1 MGGAKETPRQKMISM
16 MYIVLTALLALN
28 VSKQILDAFVAIE
41 ANIQKGA
48 LTQLQ
53 RGDDLK
59 GELKSELATSK
70 SADEAEKR
78 KKIENA
84 LKSIAEIDKEAQVV
98 IKNIDDAKL
107 LLLEKLGELPAGSPA
122 TPDAP
127 DKILWVKYS
136 PNQPLLPSKL
146 NLTALQ
152 AKDEFD
158 TPMREL
164 GIVEL
169 EEIDKNGV
177 GMAKVWEPYKGFR
190 KRLVEICGT
199 YSLPDKSYK
208 VTINGSVDKFKDNKD
223 LESQV
228 MALISKG
235 NKVNEAELPDLVT
248 IYSELTK
255 MELDKYGHDGD
266 IQENVHWLGRTFF
279 HAPMIAALASLSTLQ
294 YEILAARAKAVG
306 LVKSRISTGEYSFNK
321 ISALARPS
329 VAVASSGD
337 KFEVYISMAAY
348 DTDKPPVLK
357 AGYPGTLKE
366 IKDGVAT
373 LELTASG
380 SNEMTISGTV
390 GIANKMGSMKWEE
403 FNTKVFIAQK
413 GGGSIGLPD
422 VAVLYTDWDN
432 KITASSGGSNIKS
445 MTVSVDG
452 RPCPK
457 RGNYYIASGMKVSNK
472 ESIIKVVGKDKDDKA
487 ITFSMPVR
495 VARFPSAKCLVSS
508 LNRSSGGI
516 VYCALDG
523 VLSGVVFDVVK
534 IKIGGQTIQGKVVPA
549 TALRAFG
556 PGTEAGAEITVRR
569 ADRPGA
575 APQTF
580 KHSFTIN

>member
-107 LLLEKLGELPAGSPA
+107 LLLEKLGELPAGTPA

-177 GMAKVWEPYKGFR
+177 GMAKLWLPYKGFR

-228 MALISKG
+228 GALISKG
-235 NKVNEAELPDLVT
+235 NKVNEAELPELVT

-306 LVKSRISTGEYSFNK
+306 LIKSRISTGEYSFNK

-403 FNTKVFIAQK
+403 FNTKIFIAEK
-413 GGGSIGLPD
+413 GGGSIGLPLQT
-422 VAVLYTDWDN
+422 ALYAEWDN
-432 KITASSGGSNIKS
+432 KITASAGGSNIKS
-445 MTVSVDG
+445 MTVSCNG
-452 RPCPK
+452 KNCPK
-457 RGNYYIASGMKVSNK
+457 VGGYYVARVTPSKDGAT
-472 ESIIKVVGKDKDDKA
+472 IIVNAKDKDDKPV
-487 ITFSMPVR
+487 TFKQS
-495 VARFPSAKCLVSS
+495 FPIRPFPEPTILTASLSAKGGPIYVGLPPGAVMQGVQFIITEMKVGSTKVSG
-508 LNRSSGGI
+508 NI
-516 VYCALDG
+516 
-523 VLSGVVFDVVK
+523 
-534 IKIGGQTIQGKVVPA
+534 VPA
-549 TALRAFG
+549 NALRAFS
-556 PGTEAGAEITVRR
+556 PGSVVGIYGSAKR
-569 ADRPGA
+569 ADTGKMT
-575 APQTF
+575 TF
-580 KHSFTIN
+580 KGSIQIQ